1 MFRNYLIYKLYAS
14 VKSVYMLFGY
24 QKTSKSSSFNETG
37 ISPSDSDLNSQNF
50 RSNRFAFH

>member
-1 MFRNYLIYKLYAS
+1 MFRNYLIYKFYAS

-24 QKTSKSSSFNETG
+24 EKTSKSSSFNETG

-50 RSNRFAFH
+50 RSNEFAFH